1 MRTHTPII
9 ALLATS
15 VIAFAACSQKSDEN
29 VAHAQQREGDSTAA
43 DPNANGTAYGSTA
56 DPSVPA
62 DNTGV
67 NKRDRNDATL
77 TTGDQSQS
85 AADLD
90 LVKKV
95 RQAIEADDTL
105 SANGKNVKV
114 ITRDGMVTL
123 RGPVKDENERKSI
136 GDKATMIAG
145 EGKVQNL
152 LEVAR

>member
-15 VIAFAACSQKSDEN
+15 VIAFAACSQKSEEN
-29 VAHAQQREGDSTAA
+29 IAHAQQREGDSTAA
-43 DPNANGTAYGSTA
+43 ATT

-123 RGPVKDENERKSI
+123 RGPVKDENERKAI